1 MVRDEWK
8 NIYETYYKQ
17 LYLYSLSLVGNKHD
31 AEDLLQ
37 ETFVKA
43 YLSYTNSGSIKYWL
57 VTVLRNTYLNWQK
70 KRAKEVL
77 DDGDQYLK
85 KAVSPDDL
93 LSDYIEKENRRR
105 LFSEIQKLPVQMKT
119 VMRPCLLKHRRRRSK
134 QHIAAGIG
142 IRLPAA
148 FLHFRKI
155 CPMCGMC
162 RKGKNYGRCNAG
174 GRSKAKHKHKDD
186 RKKAEV
192 SSTACRHTNAH
203 IIHLPH
209 FTERQAGNTLFP

>member
-1 MVRDEWK
+1 MDRGAGRERRGIMVRNEWK
-8 NIYETYYKQ
+8 SIYETYYKQ

-119 VMRPCLLKHRRRRSK
+119 VLMESVYLQMSDEE
-134 QHIAAGIG
+134 IG
-142 IRLPAA
+142 RLHG
-148 FLHFRKI
+148 LTTENVRKI
-155 CPMCGMC
+155 
-162 RKGKNYGRCNAG
+162 
-174 GRSKAKHKHKDD
+174 RSRAKQRLISRMKEE
-186 RKKAEV
+186 A
-192 SSTACRHTNAH
+192 
-203 IIHLPH
+203 
-209 FTERQAGNTLFP
+209 